1 MQLAKKYKTILMHLM
16 TKLEKVILQLST
28 KVEIKIQVLLN
39 YLGFDYIVL
48 KYQIL
53 LYSHFHLILD

>member
-39 YLGFDYIVL
+39 YLGFDNIIL